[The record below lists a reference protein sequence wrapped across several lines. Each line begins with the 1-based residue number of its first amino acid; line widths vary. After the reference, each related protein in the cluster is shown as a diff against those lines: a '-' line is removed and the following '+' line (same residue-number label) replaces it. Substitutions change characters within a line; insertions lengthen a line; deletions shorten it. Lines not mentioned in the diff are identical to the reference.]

1 MKGCRKGCLGIL
13 FFLGNLVI
21 VAPLGAQGVVPE
33 FLIAPDRVEIG
44 AFYRGSQ
51 VVVSGTIPAG
61 AEAVV
66 EVIGRE
72 TTETLLRKGRRGGL
86 WMNVGELEVRGVPSL
101 YLAMSTSSGLLSEAT
116 REAAWGYPALTRKM
130 AFAGSVTEQEQAE
143 FRDQVIKLKES
154 QDLFGVFPGALTV
167 SSGPGGTRTVK
178 GAFTLPT
185 TIKPD
190 TYRVSLSV
198 IEQGRVVAVD
208 PEELTVVMAGFP
220 AMLMELARNHALL
233 YGVLAVAIA
242 IVTGFSMGYLFKRGG
257 GGH

>member
-1 MKGCRKGCLGIL
+1 MKGGRNGCLGIL
-13 FFLGNLVI
+13 LFLGCGLI
-21 VAPLGAQGVVPE
+21 VAPVGAQGVAPE
-33 FLIAPDRVEIG
+33 LLVVPDRVEIG

-51 VVVSGTIPAG
+51 VLVSGTIPAG

-72 TTETLLRKGRRGGL
+72 TAETLLRKGRRGGL

-101 YLAMSTSSGLLSEAT
+101 YLVMSTSSGLLAEAT
-116 REAAWGYPALTRKM
+116 RDAAWGYPALARTM
-130 AFAGSVTEQEQAE
+130 EFAGPVTEQEQAE
-143 FRDQVIKLKES
+143 FRDQFIKLKES
-154 QDLFGVFPGALTV
+154 QDLFALFPGALTV
-167 SSGPGGTRTVK
+167 ASGPGGSRTVK
-178 GAFTLPT
+178 GIFTLPT
-185 TIKPD
+185 RIKPD
-190 TYRVSLSV
+190 TYRIRLSV

-208 PEELTVVMAGFP
+208 PGELTVVMAGFP

-242 IVTGFSMGYLFKRGG
+242 IVTGFLTGYLFKKGG